1 MQFRHPAIIT
11 AVLALGIGSV
21 GNASAED
28 VKLGIVQATSGG
40 SAALYGVMQ
49 KNGAEIAIEEI
60 NKSGALGNLKLAPIH
75 QDDAGDRGQTVNI
88 FQRLINQDK
97 VKIILGPTLT
107 TSAFAADPIANA
119 AKVPVIA
126 SSNTAPGVP
135 AIGEYIFRTSAPES
149 AVFPGVLAYAQKRY
163 SPKTAAQIYGI
174 DDVLM
179 KAAYGVHKAALEK
192 AGIRIVD
199 TETFQKGDVD
209 YSAQLTKI
217 KATTPDIIVVGGL
230 AEETANIVRQARQ
243 LGIPQSTVF
252 LGANAAIST
261 KLADLAGQSAEG
273 FLVGSG
279 WFVDFDSPTN
289 KAFVEAY
296 RAKLK
301 TTPDTFAAQAHAAV
315 YIAADALKRAGGA
328 SDPAKLRAAIAA
340 TANLETVLG
349 PFSFDKDREPVLK
362 AKVLELKG
370 GKFQLAASN

>member
-1 MQFRHPAIIT
+1 MHARLT
-11 AVLALGIGSV
+11 ALLLAVSAMTLSPG
-21 GNASAED
+21 ARAED
-28 VKLGIVQATSGG
+28 VKLGIVQSTSGG

-49 KNGAEIAIEEI
+49 KNGAELAVAEI
-60 NKSGALGNLKLAPIH
+60 NAAGTLGDLKLVPIH
-75 QDDAGDRGQTVNI
+75 QDDAGDRGQAVNL

-97 VKIILGPTLT
+97 VKVLFGPTLT

-149 AVFPGVLAYAQKRY
+149 SVFPGVLAYAQKRF

-179 KAAYGVHKAALEK
+179 KAAYGVHKAALDK
-192 AGIRIVD
+192 AGIKILA

-217 KATTPDIIVVGGL
+217 KATNPDIIVVGGL

-261 KLADLAGQSAEG
+261 KLADLAGPAAEG

-279 WFVDFDSPTN
+279 WFIDYDNPIN
-289 KAFVEAY
+289 KKFVAAY
-296 RAKLK
+296 SAKYGAA
-301 TTPDTFAAQAHAAV
+301 PDTFAAQAYAAV
-315 YIAADALKRAGGA
+315 YIFADALKRAGGA
-328 SDPAKLRAAIAA
+328 ADPAKLRAAIAA
-340 TANLETVLG
+340 TKDFPTALG
-349 PFSFDKDREPVLK
+349 PFSFDKDREPQLA

-370 GKFQLAASN
+370 GKFQLAPTN

>member
-1 MQFRHPAIIT
+1 MHARLTALLIAASAI
-11 AVLALGIGSV
+11 ALASG
-21 GNASAED
+21 ARAED
-28 VKLGIVQATSGG
+28 VKLGIVQSTSGG
-40 SAALYGVMQ
+40 SAALYGTMQ
-49 KNGAEIAIEEI
+49 KNGAELAAAEI
-60 NKSGALGNLKLAPIH
+60 NASGKLGDIKLVPVH

-97 VKIILGPTLT
+97 VKVIFGPTLT

-135 AIGEYIFRTSAPES
+135 AIGEYIFRTSAPEA

-163 SPKTAAQIYGI
+163 APKTAAQIYGI

-192 AGIRIVD
+192 AGIKIVG

-217 KATTPDIIVVGGL
+217 KAANPDIIVVGGL

-261 KLADLAGQSAEG
+261 KLNDLAGPAAEG

-279 WFVDFDSPTN
+279 WFIDFDSPLN
-289 KAFVEAY
+289 KAFVDAY
-296 RAKLK
+296 KAKYG
-301 TTPDTFAAQAHAAV
+301 TAPDTFAAQAHAAV
-315 YIAADALKRAGGA
+315 TIFADAVKRAGGA
-328 SDPAKLRAAIAA
+328 SDPAKLRAAIAE
-340 TANLETVLG
+340 TKGLDTVLG
-349 PFSFDKDREPVLK
+349 PFSFDKDREPVLA

-370 GKFQLAASN
+370 GKFQLAGN

>member
-1 MQFRHPAIIT
+1 MMMHARLTRLLIAATAISLAAAPA
-11 AVLALGIGSV
+11 LA
-21 GNASAED
+21 AD
-28 VKLGIVQATSGG
+28 VKLGIVQSTSGG
-40 SAALYGVMQ
+40 SAALYGTMQ
-49 KNGAEIAIEEI
+49 KNGAELAAAEI
-60 NKSGALGNLKLAPIH
+60 NASGKLGDLKLVPVH

-97 VKIILGPTLT
+97 VTVIFGPTLT

-135 AIGEYIFRTSAPES
+135 AIGEYIFRTSAPEA
-149 AVFPGVLAYAQKRY
+149 AVFPGVLAYAVKRY
-163 SPKTAAQIYGI
+163 QPKTAAQIYGI

-179 KAAYGVHKAALEK
+179 KAAYGVHKAALDK
-192 AGIRIVD
+192 AGIKVVA

-217 KATTPDIIVVGGL
+217 KAANPDIIVVGGL

-261 KLADLAGQSAEG
+261 KLNDLAGPAAQG

-279 WFVDFDSPTN
+279 WFIDFDTPAN

-296 RAKLK
+296 KAKYGSA
-301 TTPDTFAAQAHAAV
+301 PDTFAAQAHAAV
-315 YIAADALKRAGGA
+315 TIFADAVKRAGGV
-328 SDPAKLRAAIAA
+328 SDPAKLRAAIAD
-340 TANLETVLG
+340 TKDLPTVLG
-349 PFSFDKDREPVLK
+349 PFSFDKDREPVLV
-362 AKVLELKG
+362 AKVLELKD
-370 GKFQLAASN
+370 GKFQLAQ

>member
-1 MQFRHPAIIT
+1 MHTRLT
-11 AVLALGIGSV
+11 RLLVAVSACALATSAL
-21 GNASAED
+21 AED
-28 VKLGIVQATSGG
+28 VKLGVVQSTSGG
-40 SAALYGVMQ
+40 SAALYGTMQ
-49 KNGAEIAIEEI
+49 KNGAELAAAEI
-60 NKSGALGNLKLAPIH
+60 NASGKLGDIKLVPVH

-97 VKIILGPTLT
+97 VKVIFGPTLT

-135 AIGEYIFRTSAPES
+135 AIGEYIFRTSAPEA

-179 KAAYGVHKAALEK
+179 KAAYGVHKAALDK
-192 AGIRIVD
+192 AGIKVVA

-217 KATTPDIIVVGGL
+217 KAANPDIIVVGGL

-243 LGIPQSTVF
+243 LGIPQTTVF

-261 KLADLAGQSAEG
+261 KLADLAGPAAEG

-279 WFVDFDSPTN
+279 WFIDFDSPLN

-296 RAKLK
+296 KAKYGSS
-301 TTPDTFAAQAHAAV
+301 PDTFAAQAHAAV
-315 YIAADALKRAGGA
+315 TIFADAVKRAGGV
-328 SDPAKLRAAIAA
+328 SDPAKLRTAIAD
-340 TANLETVLG
+340 TKDLDTVLG
-349 PFSFDKDREPVLK
+349 PFSFDNDREPVLA
-362 AKVLELKG
+362 AKVLELKD
-370 GKFQLAASN
+370 GKFQLAPVK

>member
-1 MQFRHPAIIT
+1 MHARLTRLLIAATAFSLAAVPAAI
-11 AVLALGIGSV
+11 AA
-21 GNASAED
+21 D
-28 VKLGIVQATSGG
+28 VKLGIVQSTSGG
-40 SAALYGVMQ
+40 SAALYGTMQ
-49 KNGAEIAIEEI
+49 KNGAELAAAEI
-60 NKSGALGNLKLAPIH
+60 NASGKLGDLKLVPIH

-97 VKIILGPTLT
+97 VTVIFGPTLT

-135 AIGEYIFRTSAPES
+135 AIGEYIFRTSAPEA
-149 AVFPGVLAYAQKRY
+149 AVFPGVLAYAVKRY
-163 SPKTAAQIYGI
+163 QPKTAAQIYGI

-179 KAAYGVHKAALEK
+179 KAAYGVHKAALDK
-192 AGIRIVD
+192 AGIKVVA

-217 KATTPDIIVVGGL
+217 KAANPDIIVVGGL

-261 KLADLAGQSAEG
+261 KLNDLAGPAAQG

-279 WFVDFDSPTN
+279 WFIDFDMPAN

-296 RAKLK
+296 KAKYGSA
-301 TTPDTFAAQAHAAV
+301 PDTFAAQAHAAV
-315 YIAADALKRAGGA
+315 TIFADAVKRAGGV
-328 SDPAKLRAAIAA
+328 SDPAKLRAAIAD
-340 TANLETVLG
+340 TKDLQTVLG
-349 PFSFDKDREPVLK
+349 PFSFDKDREPVLV
-362 AKVLELKG
+362 AKVLELKD
-370 GKFQLAASN
+370 GKFQLAQ